1 VATVNLKV
9 AAGWLDRVRGDVRG
23 AAMKAALSAAALG
36 VRDIQAV
43 IIPGITPH
51 PPINKDIYRMGWKF
65 QKIDDGARIYN
76 RVYPQAPLIEFGVRA
91 GNVKPGRAMIIALAE
106 WVAQKGL
113 AFKNANDTLES
124 VAWAI
129 AKSMQK
135 RGIFNQG
142 GSEGFHIIDKAIPG
156 MLKEF
161 QAAFVRYMS
170 GSPPGT
176 GSLRAG

>member
-1 VATVNLKV
+1 MATVNLKV
-9 AAGWLDRVRGDVRG
+9 AASWLDRVRSDVRG

-36 VRDIQAV
+36 VRDIQSV

-51 PPINKDIYRMGWKF
+51 PPINKGLYRMGWKF
-65 QKIDDGARIYN
+65 QRIEGGARIFN

-91 GNVKPGRAMIIALAE
+91 SNVKPGRAMIIALAE
-106 WVAQKGL
+106 WITQKGL
-113 AFKNANDTLES
+113 AFKNPNDTLES

-142 GSEGFHIIDKAIPG
+142 NSSGFHVIDKAIPG
-156 MLKEF
+156 MLVEF
-161 QAAFVRYMS
+161 QRAFRQYLS
-170 GSPPGT
+170 GAGSGAGT
-176 GSLRAG
+176 AG